1 MEEATEI
8 NASGQPVQGA
18 YGPTTV
24 GTTMQLELIFSPVK
38 STSCLVQSIN
48 DSFFFFLV
56 GGCSTIYLSTLGK
69 YVIWLDILLR
79 YDHKQDHFKI
89 MRQQMFLKARLVW
102 NYCIFR
108 ENVILSLKSA
118 SIWLEFLILFSL
130 SSKIFSNRYLIK
142 SSSYINKKFKADFRS
157 PGF

>member
-48 DSFFFFLV
+48 DSFFFFFLV

-89 MRQQMFLKARLVW
+89 MRQQMFLKARLV
-102 NYCIFR
+102 
-108 ENVILSLKSA
+108 
-118 SIWLEFLILFSL
+118 
-130 SSKIFSNRYLIK
+130 
-142 SSSYINKKFKADFRS
+142 
-157 PGF
+157 

>member
-48 DSFFFFLV
+48 DSFFFFWL
-56 GGCSTIYLSTLGK
+56 GGVPQSIYQHWVNTLFG
-69 YVIWLDILLR
+69 W
-79 YDHKQDHFKI
+79 
-89 MRQQMFLKARLVW
+89 
-102 NYCIFR
+102 IFC
-108 ENVILSLKSA
+108 
-118 SIWLEFLILFSL
+118 
-130 SSKIFSNRYLIK
+130 
-142 SSSYINKKFKADFRS
+142 
-157 PGF
+157 